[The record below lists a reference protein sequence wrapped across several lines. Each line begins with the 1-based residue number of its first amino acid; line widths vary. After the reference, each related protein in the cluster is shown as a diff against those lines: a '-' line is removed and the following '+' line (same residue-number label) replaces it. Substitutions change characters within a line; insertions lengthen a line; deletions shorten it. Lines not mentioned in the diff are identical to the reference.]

1 MLNNLSGIGAVQEA
15 LTTTNKLLAEVLA
28 ELKETNSQR
37 LAVLDEQLTALTSA
51 VEKLGAQSG
60 TR

>member
-15 LTTTNKLLAEVLA
+15 LTTTNKLLSEVLA
-28 ELKETNSQR
+28 ELKETNAQR
-37 LAVLDEQLTALTSA
+37 LAALETQLSALNAA
-51 VEKLGAQSG
+51 VEKLDAAS

>member
-28 ELKETNSQR
+28 ELKETNAQR
-37 LAVLDEQLTALTSA
+37 LAALDGQLSALNAA
-51 VEKLGAQSG
+51 VEKLGAESRQI
-60 TR
+60 